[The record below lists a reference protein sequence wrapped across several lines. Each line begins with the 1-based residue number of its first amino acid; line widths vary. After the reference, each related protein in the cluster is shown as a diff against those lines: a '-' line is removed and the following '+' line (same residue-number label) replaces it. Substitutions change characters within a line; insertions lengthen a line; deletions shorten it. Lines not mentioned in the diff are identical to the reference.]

1 MLEFDRNAAG
11 AAVRRIRVER
21 GLSQEVLSGLAGMA
35 RSHLAMVEAGRKQP
49 NFESIWRLANALGM
63 EPSQLVK
70 RIEEETECRAKEK

>member
-11 AAVRRIRVER
+11 AVVRRIRVER

-35 RSHLAMVEAGRKQP
+35 RSHLARVEAGRKQP